1 MLHHIIAGI
10 VTGLFIGA
18 TLGIIV
24 PSILFFPKVSQNKL
38 SLLIDKLP
46 TYAQSP
52 IALILIISLIYCIFP
67 ISGEIIGLII
77 YMTTLYETII
87 PLKLLIITLLCLLPI
102 IWIYPTKKFNNTLFI
117 LPTSF
122 IEIIHFHIHPSFL
135 ILIRSMNISHLVV
148 IVDSNCFG

>member
-38 SLLIDKLP
+38 NLLIDKLP

-67 ISGEIIGLII
+67 ISGAIIGLII

-102 IWIYPTKKFNNTLFI
+102 IWIYPTKKFHNTLFK
-117 LPTSF
+117 
-122 IEIIHFHIHPSFL
+122 IIAWSL
-135 ILIRSMNISHLVV
+135 AILIFI
-148 IVDSNCFG
+148 CFNSLYTAIIP

>member
-38 SLLIDKLP
+38 NLLIDKLP

-67 ISGEIIGLII
+67 ISGAIIGLII

-87 PLKLLIITLLCLLPI
+87 PLKLLIIILLSLLPI
-102 IWIYPTKKFNNTLFI
+102 IWIYSTKKFNNTLFK
-117 LPTSF
+117 
-122 IEIIHFHIHPSFL
+122 IIAWSL
-135 ILIRSMNISHLVV
+135 AILIFI
-148 IVDSNCFG
+148 CFNSLYTAIIP

>member
-38 SLLIDKLP
+38 NLLIEKLP

-67 ISGEIIGLII
+67 IFGVIIGLII

-87 PLKLLIITLLCLLPI
+87 PLKLLIIILLSLLPI
-102 IWIYPTKKFNNTLFI
+102 IWIYSTKKFNNTLSKIIAWSLAILTFI
-117 LPTSF
+117 CFNSLYTTF
-122 IEIIHFHIHPSFL
+122 IP
-135 ILIRSMNISHLVV
+135 
-148 IVDSNCFG
+148 

>member
-38 SLLIDKLP
+38 NLLIEKLP

-67 ISGEIIGLII
+67 IFGAIIGLII

-87 PLKLLIITLLCLLPI
+87 PLKLLIIILLSLLPI
-102 IWIYPTKKFNNTLFI
+102 IWIYSTKKFNNTLSKIIAWSLAILTFI
-117 LPTSF
+117 CFNSLYTTF
-122 IEIIHFHIHPSFL
+122 IP
-135 ILIRSMNISHLVV
+135 
-148 IVDSNCFG
+148 

>member
-18 TLGIIV
+18 TLGIVV

-38 SLLIDKLP
+38 NLLIDKLP

-52 IALILIISLIYCIFP
+52 IALILIISLIYCVFP
-67 ISGEIIGLII
+67 ISGAIIGLII

-87 PLKLLIITLLCLLPI
+87 PLKLLIIILLSLLPI
-102 IWIYPTKKFNNTLFI
+102 IWIYPTKKFNNTLFK
-117 LPTSF
+117 
-122 IEIIHFHIHPSFL
+122 IIAWSL
-135 ILIRSMNISHLVV
+135 AILIFI
-148 IVDSNCFG
+148 CFNSLYTAIIP